1 MTVEGISDLALDGR
15 KVSGNAQRRSSAAVL
30 HHGTVLC
37 GFNVGRVG
45 RYLRR
50 PQKEPAYRAGRGHE
64 EFLTNLPVGVDVIRR
79 GLVEEFGVRP
89 RW

>member
-30 HHGTVLC
+30 HHGTVLYE
-37 GFNVGRVG
+37 FNVGRVG

-64 EFLTNLPVGVDVIRR
+64 EFLTNLPVGVGVIRR